1 MHQQYSGK
9 AYERW
14 VLVILLLSRS
24 RGRRRRR
31 RRRRLRRLNV
41 SRQAPVFCVIN

>member
-14 VLVILLLSRS
+14 VLVILLLSRPRS
-24 RGRRRRR
+24 RLCRRRRR
-31 RRRRLRRLNV
+31 RRRLNV